1 MTLLQT
7 PSQFDIIAIT
17 ETSHKNDEFFTTNVS
32 IEGYKEFYTASHCSK
47 GGVALFVNENYDI
60 FERSDLKT
68 QNDCFESVWV
78 EIKNT
83 RNKNILR
90 GCIYRHPKH
99 DRSEFMI
106 YLETSL
112 KNVSSEN
119 KEVNICGDFNVD
131 LLKINEINNYQLYY
145 NLICSFGFLPL
156 IIQPTRVVDN
166 QTPSLIDHIFTNNL
180 SDEIISGNI
189 YLTLPE
195 HFCQFASVKS
205 ENIEI
210 KKIKMYSRN
219 YSKFSSKDFHDGV
232 AIQNW
237 NYELDNPTDLFNDFF
252 WRLECCVERHAPI
265 TKLNYR
271 EIKLKVKPWITP
283 KLSKMIKIKNKM
295 FERKKRQ
302 PLNDYVKFL
311 YNIFRNRVNR
321 ELKKSKKSYYDSY
334 FEEHSNN
341 IKKTWEGIRSIINIK
356 NSVNPTIS
364 QLTINGRVIDETKMV
379 VNEFNNFF
387 RECRTKY

>member
-47 GGVALFVNENYDI
+47 GGEALFVNENYDI

-78 EIKNT
+78 EIKNK

-99 DRSEFMI
+99 DLSEFMI

-119 KEVNICGDFNVD
+119 KEVSICGDFNVD
-131 LLKINEINNYQLYY
+131 LLKIDGINNYQLYY

-166 QTPSLIDHIFTNNL
+166 QTPSLIDHIFSNNL

-189 YLTLPE
+189 YLTLSE

-219 YSKFSSKDFHDGV
+219 YSKFSSNDFHDGV

-252 WRLECCVERHAPI
+252 WKLECCVERHAPI

-271 EIKLKVKPWITP
+271 EIKLKVKPWKTP

-302 PLNDYVKFL
+302 PLNDNVKFL
-311 YNIFRNRVNR
+311 YNTFRNRVNR

-334 FEEHSNN
+334 SEEHSNN
-341 IKKTWEGIRSIINIK
+341 IKKHGK
-356 NSVNPTIS
+356 VLV
-364 QLTINGRVIDETKMV
+364 Q
-379 VNEFNNFF
+379 
-387 RECRTKY
+387 